1 MTDPRNRKQY
11 GGAKPHRAQKS
22 SARTGVAGAGLLHGR
37 PGQFGKVGRHDGR
50 IAAAGLDF
58 GNRAVDRLQDFS
70 LPGMILGHRGVQP
83 ADGVSRCEICSDW
96 VSFSLSMGTVPPVRL
111 RSKRPPRVR
120 PPRRGNR
127 LRSWAAAV

>member
-22 SARTGVAGAGLLHGR
+22 SARTGVAGSGLLHGR

-50 IAAAGLDF
+50 IAAAGLEF

-83 ADGVSRCEICSDW
+83 ADGAQPLRN
-96 VSFSLSMGTVPPVRL
+96 LQRL
-111 RSKRPPRVR
+111 GQLQPFDGEPC
-120 PPRRGNR
+120 
-127 LRSWAAAV
+127 LRFD